1 MPQFMNLKTFIPK
14 IEFIIYIKIV
24 VISLLL
30 FSCNST
36 KGTSKNCDNVYYV
49 DPQIGGVAPFLQ
61 PTRTRI
67 HLPNSMVRMYPER
80 KDYRDDQITSFPL
93 TTRKH
98 RSDLLFNIM
107 PVSGAVNEADKP
119 ISAWDQELEIAHP
132 YYYSTWLEDYN
143 IVTEFTPAAQA
154 GIFKFTYQNK
164 DTRKL
169 FLSDLTGDDWQLN
182 ENGALTGTESFEGM
196 LGYVYAVTD
205 KKGVLT
211 SIETTENTLNSWMT
225 WKDSNINQVQFKYG
239 ISFISSE
246 QAKKNL
252 EREIPDFNFDNV
264 KEKAREKWSIVLDQ
278 IEVEGGSEAYKRTF
292 YTALYRSYERMIN
305 ISEDG
310 SYYSNYDQK
319 IHEGEQDFYAD
330 DWVWDTF
337 LALHPL
343 RYILQPDVESDMM
356 ASYVRMYEQSGWLP
370 QFPQIHGDAPPMN
383 GFHSTIMLLDA
394 YRKGVDNFDVDTAF
408 EAMKKNALE
417 GTMIPWKMGAHAPLD
432 KLALELGYFPALY
445 PGEEERE
452 PRVHD
457 FEKRQAVAVTLAQGY
472 DDWALAEFA
481 KELGKKEDYKYFSKT
496 AQNYKNLY
504 WKEKGF
510 FMPKDAKGNWIDID
524 PKFDGG
530 MGGRDYYDENNGW
543 TYLWNVQ
550 QDILGLQELMGG
562 RKTFEERLDQMFR
575 EDLGRST
582 YALNARFPDFTGI
595 VGQYSMGNEP
605 SFHIPYLYNFT
616 DSPWKAQKKIRM
628 LLNTWFKDNIFGI
641 PGDEDGGGMSA
652 FVVFSAMGF
661 YPITPGIPV
670 YTIGS
675 PLFSKI
681 SINQPNGKKFTINAP
696 NCNETNKYIQSATL
710 NGKELKGPWFTHND
724 LVNGATITLE
734 MGKYPNKNWGTDPS
748 LIPNDFKN

>member
-1 MPQFMNLKTFIPK
+1 MNLVFNKQLINCIQFL
-14 IEFIIYIKIV
+14 
-24 VISLLL
+24 VISFFF
-30 FSCNST
+30 FSCSNPENRISE
-36 KGTSKNCDNVYYV
+36 NLDNVKYV

-107 PVSGAVNEADKP
+107 PVSGNVNEAKKP
-119 ISAWDQELEIAHP
+119 ISAWDQDLEIAHP
-132 YYYSTWLEDYN
+132 HYYSTWLEDYN
-143 IVTEFTPAAQA
+143 ITTEFTPSAQA
-154 GIFKFTYQNK
+154 GIFRFSYQNK
-164 DTRKL
+164 NTRKL
-169 FLSDLTGDDWQLN
+169 YLRDLSGDDWQLN
-182 ENGALTGTESFEGM
+182 DDGSITGTESFEGM
-196 LGYVYAVTD
+196 QAYVYAIINQKGTFSSTKFDDD
-205 KKGVLT
+205 KV
-211 SIETTENTLNSWMT
+211 NSWIT
-225 WKDSNINQVQFKYG
+225 FNDTTNVKPVQFKYG
-239 ISFISSE
+239 LSFISTE
-246 QAKKNL
+246 QAQKNL
-252 EREIPDFNFDNV
+252 EREIPDFDFENI
-264 KEKAREKWSIVLDQ
+264 KEKAHKRWSEVVNQ
-278 IEVEGGSEAYKRTF
+278 IEVEGGTEAYKRTF

-305 ISEDG
+305 ITEDG
-310 SYYSNYDQK
+310 KYYSNYDKK

-343 RYILQPDVESDMM
+343 RYILQPEMESDMM

-394 YRKGVDNFDVDTAF
+394 HRKGVKNFDAEVAF

-417 GTMIPWKMGAHAPLD
+417 GTMIPWKMGAVAPLD
-432 KLALELGYFPALY
+432 KLALKLGYFPGLH
-445 PGEEERE
+445 PGEKETE
-452 PRVHD
+452 PRVHG
-457 FEKRQAVAVTLAQGY
+457 FEKRQSVAVTLAQGY
-472 DDWALAEFA
+472 DDWALAQFA
-481 KELGKKEDYKYFSKT
+481 KELGKEDDYKYFSKT
-496 AQNYKNLY
+496 AENYKNLY

-510 FMPKDAKGNWIDID
+510 FMPKDANGNWIDID

-543 TYLWNVQ
+543 TYLWNPQ
-550 QDILGLQELMGG
+550 QDILGLQGLMGG
-562 RKTFEERLDQMFR
+562 RKIFEERLDQLFR

-681 SINQPNGKKFTINAP
+681 SINLPNGKKFTIHAP
-696 NCNETNKYIQSATL
+696 NCNKTNKYIQAATL
-710 NGKELKGPWFTHND
+710 NGKELKGPWFTHDD
-724 LVNGATITLE
+724 LIDGATITLQ
-734 MGKYPNKNWGTDPS
+734 MGKYPNKNWGKDFENIPS
-748 LIPNDFKN
+748 YFKK

>member
-1 MPQFMNLKTFIPK
+1 MNLVFNKQLINCIQFL
-14 IEFIIYIKIV
+14 
-24 VISLLL
+24 VISFFF
-30 FSCNST
+30 FSCSNSENRI
-36 KGTSKNCDNVYYV
+36 SENLDNVKYV

-107 PVSGAVNEADKP
+107 PVSGNVNETKKP
-119 ISAWDQELEIAHP
+119 ISAWDQDLEIAHP
-132 YYYSTWLEDYN
+132 HYYSTWLEDYD
-143 IVTEFTPAAQA
+143 ITTEFTPSAQA
-154 GIFKFTYQNK
+154 GIFRFSYQNK
-164 DTRKL
+164 NTRKL
-169 FLSDLTGDDWQLN
+169 YLRDLSGDDWQLN
-182 ENGALTGTESFEGM
+182 DDGSITGTESFEGM
-196 LGYVYAVTD
+196 QAYVYAIINQKGTFSSTKFDDD
-205 KKGVLT
+205 KV
-211 SIETTENTLNSWMT
+211 NSWIT
-225 WKDSNINQVQFKYG
+225 FNDTTNVKPVQFKYG
-239 ISFISSE
+239 LSFISTE
-246 QAKKNL
+246 QAQKNL
-252 EREIPDFNFDNV
+252 EREIPDFDFENI
-264 KEKAREKWSIVLDQ
+264 KEKAHKRWSEVVNQ
-278 IEVEGGSEAYKRTF
+278 IEVEGGTEAYKRTF

-305 ISEDG
+305 ITEDG
-310 SYYSNYDQK
+310 KYYSNYDKK

-343 RYILQPDVESDMM
+343 RYILQPEMESDMM

-394 YRKGVDNFDVDTAF
+394 HRKGVKNFDAEVAF

-417 GTMIPWKMGAHAPLD
+417 GTMIPWKMGAVAPLD
-432 KLALELGYFPALY
+432 KLALKLGYFPGLH
-445 PGEEERE
+445 PGEKETES
-452 PRVHD
+452 RVHG
-457 FEKRQAVAVTLAQGY
+457 FEKRQSVAVTLAQGY
-472 DDWALAEFA
+472 DDWALAQFA
-481 KELGKKEDYKYFSKT
+481 KELGKEDDYKYFSKT
-496 AQNYKNLY
+496 AENYKNLY

-510 FMPKDAKGNWIDID
+510 FMPKDANGNWIDID

-543 TYLWNVQ
+543 TYLWNPQ
-550 QDILGLQELMGG
+550 QDILGLQGLMGG
-562 RKTFEERLDQMFR
+562 RKIFEERLDQLFR

-681 SINQPNGKKFTINAP
+681 SINLPNGKKFTIHAP
-696 NCNETNKYIQSATL
+696 NCNKTNKYIQAATL
-710 NGKELKGPWFTHND
+710 NGKELKGPWFTHDD
-724 LVNGATITLE
+724 LIDGATITLQ
-734 MGKYPNKNWGTDPS
+734 MGKYPNKNWGKDFENIPS
-748 LIPNDFKN
+748 YFKK

>member
-1 MPQFMNLKTFIPK
+1 MNLVFNKQLINCIQFL
-14 IEFIIYIKIV
+14 
-24 VISLLL
+24 VISFFF
-30 FSCNST
+30 FSCSNPENRISE
-36 KGTSKNCDNVYYV
+36 NLDNVKYV

-107 PVSGAVNEADKP
+107 PVSGNVNETKKP
-119 ISAWDQELEIAHP
+119 ISAWDQDLEIAHP
-132 YYYSTWLEDYN
+132 HYYSTWLEDYN
-143 IVTEFTPAAQA
+143 ITTEFTPSAQA
-154 GIFKFTYQNK
+154 GIFRFSYQNK
-164 DTRKL
+164 NTRKL
-169 FLSDLTGDDWQLN
+169 YLRDLSGDDWQLN
-182 ENGALTGTESFEGM
+182 DDGSLTGTESFEGM
-196 LGYVYAVTD
+196 QAYVYAIINQKGTFSSTKFDDD
-205 KKGVLT
+205 KV
-211 SIETTENTLNSWMT
+211 NSWIT
-225 WKDSNINQVQFKYG
+225 FNDTTNVKPVQFKYG
-239 ISFISSE
+239 LSFISTE
-246 QAKKNL
+246 QAQKNL
-252 EREIPDFNFDNV
+252 EREIPDFDFENI
-264 KEKAREKWSIVLDQ
+264 KEKAHKRWSEVVNQ
-278 IEVEGGSEAYKRTF
+278 IEVEGGTEAYKRTF

-305 ISEDG
+305 ITEDG
-310 SYYSNYDQK
+310 KYYSNYDKK

-343 RYILQPDVESDMM
+343 RYILQPEMESDMM

-394 YRKGVDNFDVDTAF
+394 HRKGVKNFDAEVAF

-417 GTMIPWKMGAHAPLD
+417 GTMIPWKMGAVAPLD
-432 KLALELGYFPALY
+432 KLALKLGYFPGLH
-445 PGEEERE
+445 PGEKETE
-452 PRVHD
+452 PRVHG
-457 FEKRQAVAVTLAQGY
+457 FEKRQSVAVTLAQGY
-472 DDWALAEFA
+472 DDWALAQFA
-481 KELGKKEDYKYFSKT
+481 KELGKEDDYKYFSKT
-496 AQNYKNLY
+496 AENYKNLY

-510 FMPKDAKGNWIDID
+510 FMPKDANGNWIDID

-543 TYLWNVQ
+543 TYLWNPQ
-550 QDILGLQELMGG
+550 QDILGLQGLMGG
-562 RKTFEERLDQMFR
+562 RKIFEERLDQLFR

-681 SINQPNGKKFTINAP
+681 SINLPNGKKFTIHAP
-696 NCNETNKYIQSATL
+696 NCNKTNKYIQAATL
-710 NGKELKGPWFTHND
+710 NGKELKGPWFTHDD
-724 LVNGATITLE
+724 LIDGATITLQ
-734 MGKYPNKNWGTDPS
+734 MGKYPNKNWGKDFENIPS
-748 LIPNDFKN
+748 YFKK

>member
-1 MPQFMNLKTFIPK
+1 MKSINKKQLTNC
-14 IEFIIYIKIV
+14 IKIFLV
-24 VISLLL
+24 SVFF
-30 FSCNST
+30 FSCNSE
-36 KGTSKNCDNVYYV
+36 KLVEKKIDNVKYV

-80 KDYRDDQITSFPL
+80 DDYRDDQITSFPL

-107 PVSGAVNEADKP
+107 PVSGDLPENEAP

-132 YYYSTWLEDYN
+132 YYFSTWLEDYD
-143 IVTEFTPAAQA
+143 ITVEFTPAAQA
-154 GIFKFTYQNK
+154 GFFRFNYQN
-164 DTRKL
+164 DETRKL
-169 FLSDLTGDDWQLN
+169 YLRNLSGDNWLLNSDGSLTGS
-182 ENGALTGTESFEGM
+182 EIFEGM
-196 LGYVYAVTD
+196 KAYVYAKIDSLNITS
-205 KKGVLT
+205 KGIIKRDT
-211 SIETTENTLNSWMT
+211 INSWIS
-225 WKDSNINQVQFKYG
+225 WGNNKPKKIQFKYG
-239 ISFISSE
+239 LSFISVD

-252 EREIPDFNFDNV
+252 EREIPDFDFDKLKN
-264 KEKAREKWSIVLDQ
+264 KAYQAWSKVMNQ
-278 IEVEGGSEAYKRTF
+278 IEVEGGTEAYKRTF

-305 ISEDG
+305 ITEDG
-310 SYYSNYDQK
+310 KYYSNYDKK

-343 RYILQPDVESDMM
+343 RYILQPEMESDMM
-356 ASYVRMYEQSGWLP
+356 ASYVRMYVQSGWLP

-394 YRKGVDNFDVDTAF
+394 YRKGVHNFDTEVAF
-408 EAMKKNALE
+408 QAMKKNAIE
-417 GTMIPWKMGAHAPLD
+417 GSMIPWSMGEHAPLD
-432 KLALELGYFPALY
+432 KLALELGYFPALH
-445 PGEEERE
+445 PGEKETDSK
-452 PRVHD
+452 VHD

-481 KELGKKEDYKYFSKT
+481 KELGKEDDYKYFSKT

-681 SINQPNGKKFTINAP
+681 SIKLPNGKKFTINAL

-710 NGKELKGPWFTHND
+710 NGKELKGPWFTHQD
-724 LVNGATITLE
+724 LINGATITLE
-734 MGKYPNKNWGTDPS
+734 MGKYPNKNWGADQS
-748 LIPNDFKN
+748 LIPHNFKN

>member
-1 MPQFMNLKTFIPK
+1 MNLKTFIPK

-24 VISLLL
+24 VISLLI

-36 KGTSKNCDNVYYV
+36 KGTSKNSDNVNYV

-169 FLSDLTGDDWQLN
+169 FLSDLSGDDWQLN

-205 KKGVLT
+205 KKGVFT
-211 SIETTENTLNSWMT
+211 SIETTENTLNSWIT
-225 WKDSNINQVQFKYG
+225 WNDSNINQVQFKYG

-305 ISEDG
+305 ITEDG
-310 SYYSNYDQK
+310 TYYSNYDQK
-319 IHEGEQDFYAD
+319 VHEGEQDFYAD

-343 RYILQPDVESDMM
+343 RYILQPDLESDMM

-408 EAMKKNALE
+408 EAMKKNALK

-432 KLALELGYFPALY
+432 KLALKLGYFPALY
-445 PGEEERE
+445 PGEKEKE

-457 FEKRQAVAVTLAQGY
+457 FEKRQSVAVTLAQGY
-472 DDWALAEFA
+472 DDWALAEFS
-481 KELGKKEDYKYFSKT
+481 KELGKEEDYKYFSKT
-496 AQNYKNLY
+496 AQNYKKLY
-504 WKEKGF
+504 WEEKGF

-616 DSPWKAQKKIRM
+616 ESPWKAQKKIRM

-734 MGKYPNKNWGTDPS
+734 MGKYPNKNWGADPS

>member
-1 MPQFMNLKTFIPK
+1 MNLVFNKQLINCIQFL
-14 IEFIIYIKIV
+14 
-24 VISLLL
+24 VISFFF
-30 FSCNST
+30 FSCSNPENRISE
-36 KGTSKNCDNVYYV
+36 NLDNVKYV

-107 PVSGAVNEADKP
+107 PVSGNVNETKKP

-132 YYYSTWLEDYN
+132 HYYSTWLEDYN
-143 IVTEFTPAAQA
+143 ITTEFTPSAQA
-154 GIFKFTYQNK
+154 GIFRFSYQNK
-164 DTRKL
+164 NTRKL
-169 FLSDLTGDDWQLN
+169 YLRDLSGDDWQLN
-182 ENGALTGTESFEGM
+182 DDGSITGTESFEGM
-196 LGYVYAVTD
+196 QAYVYAIINQKGTFSSTKFDDD
-205 KKGVLT
+205 KV
-211 SIETTENTLNSWMT
+211 NSWIT
-225 WKDSNINQVQFKYG
+225 FNDTNNVKPVQFKYG
-239 ISFISSE
+239 LSFISTE
-246 QAKKNL
+246 QAQKNL
-252 EREIPDFNFDNV
+252 EREIPDFDFENI
-264 KEKAREKWSIVLDQ
+264 KEKAHKRWSEVVNQ
-278 IEVEGGSEAYKRTF
+278 IEVEGGTEAYKRTF

-305 ISEDG
+305 ITEDG
-310 SYYSNYDQK
+310 KYYSNYDKK

-343 RYILQPDVESDMM
+343 RYILQPEMESDMM

-394 YRKGVDNFDVDTAF
+394 HRKGVKNFDAEVAF

-417 GTMIPWKMGAHAPLD
+417 GTMIPWKMGAVAPLD
-432 KLALELGYFPALY
+432 KLALKLGYFPGLH
-445 PGEEERE
+445 PGEKETE
-452 PRVHD
+452 PRVHG
-457 FEKRQAVAVTLAQGY
+457 FEKRQSVAVTLAQGY
-472 DDWALAEFA
+472 DDWALAQFA
-481 KELGKKEDYKYFSKT
+481 KELGKEDDYKYFSKT
-496 AQNYKNLY
+496 AENYKNLY

-510 FMPKDAKGNWIDID
+510 FMPKDANGNWIDID

-543 TYLWNVQ
+543 TYLWNPQ
-550 QDILGLQELMGG
+550 QDILGLQGLMGG
-562 RKTFEERLDQMFR
+562 RKIFEERLDQLFR

-681 SINQPNGKKFTINAP
+681 SINLPNGKKFTIHAP
-696 NCNETNKYIQSATL
+696 NCNKTNKYIQAATL
-710 NGKELKGPWFTHND
+710 NGKELKGPWFTHDD
-724 LVNGATITLE
+724 LIDGATITLQ
-734 MGKYPNKNWGTDPS
+734 MGKYPNKNWGKDFENIPS
-748 LIPNDFKN
+748 YFKK

>member
-1 MPQFMNLKTFIPK
+1 MNLVFNKQLINCIQFL
-14 IEFIIYIKIV
+14 
-24 VISLLL
+24 VISFFF
-30 FSCNST
+30 FSCSNPENRISE
-36 KGTSKNCDNVYYV
+36 NLDNVKYV

-107 PVSGAVNEADKP
+107 PVSGNVNETKKP
-119 ISAWDQELEIAHP
+119 ISAWDQDLEIAHP
-132 YYYSTWLEDYN
+132 HYYSTWLEDYN
-143 IVTEFTPAAQA
+143 ITTEFTPSAQA
-154 GIFKFTYQNK
+154 GIFRFSYQNK
-164 DTRKL
+164 NTRKL
-169 FLSDLTGDDWQLN
+169 YLRDLSGDDWQLN
-182 ENGALTGTESFEGM
+182 DDGSITGTESFEGM
-196 LGYVYAVTD
+196 QAYVYAIINQKGTFSSTKFDND
-205 KKGVLT
+205 KV
-211 SIETTENTLNSWMT
+211 NSWIT
-225 WKDSNINQVQFKYG
+225 FNDTTNVKPVQFKYG
-239 ISFISSE
+239 LSFISTE
-246 QAKKNL
+246 QAQKNL
-252 EREIPDFNFDNV
+252 EREIPDFDFENI
-264 KEKAREKWSIVLDQ
+264 KEKAHKRWSEVVNQ
-278 IEVEGGSEAYKRTF
+278 IEVEGGTEAYKRTF

-305 ISEDG
+305 ITEDG
-310 SYYSNYDQK
+310 KYYSNYDKK

-343 RYILQPDVESDMM
+343 RYILQPEMESDMM

-394 YRKGVDNFDVDTAF
+394 HRKGVKNFDAEVAF

-417 GTMIPWKMGAHAPLD
+417 GTMIPWKMGAVAPLD
-432 KLALELGYFPALY
+432 KLALKLGYFPGLH
-445 PGEEERE
+445 PGEKETE
-452 PRVHD
+452 PRVHG
-457 FEKRQAVAVTLAQGY
+457 FEKRQSVAVTLAQGY
-472 DDWALAEFA
+472 DDWALAQFA
-481 KELGKKEDYKYFSKT
+481 KELGKEDDYKYFSKT
-496 AQNYKNLY
+496 AENYKNLY

-510 FMPKDAKGNWIDID
+510 FMPKDANGNWIDID

-543 TYLWNVQ
+543 TYLWNPQ
-550 QDILGLQELMGG
+550 QDILGLQGLMGG
-562 RKTFEERLDQMFR
+562 RKIFEERLDQLFR

-681 SINQPNGKKFTINAP
+681 SINLPNGKKFTIHAP
-696 NCNETNKYIQSATL
+696 NCNKTNKYIQAATL
-710 NGKELKGPWFTHND
+710 NGKELKGPWFTHDD
-724 LVNGATITLE
+724 LIDGATITLQ
-734 MGKYPNKNWGTDPS
+734 MGKYPNKNWGKDFENIPS
-748 LIPNDFKN
+748 YFKK

>member
-1 MPQFMNLKTFIPK
+1 MNLKTFIPK

-24 VISLLL
+24 VISLLI

-36 KGTSKNCDNVYYV
+36 KGTSKNSDNVNYV

-205 KKGVLT
+205 KKGVFT
-211 SIETTENTLNSWMT
+211 SIETTENILNSWIT
-225 WKDSNINQVQFKYG
+225 WNDSNINQVQFKYG
-239 ISFISSE
+239 ISFISIE

-305 ISEDG
+305 ITEDG
-310 SYYSNYDQK
+310 TYYSNYDQK
-319 IHEGEQDFYAD
+319 VHEGEQDFYAD

-343 RYILQPDVESDMM
+343 RYILQPDLESDMM

-681 SINQPNGKKFTINAP
+681 SINLPNGKKFTINAP

-734 MGKYPNKNWGTDPS
+734 MGKYPNKNWGADPS

>member
-1 MPQFMNLKTFIPK
+1 MFF
-14 IEFIIYIKIV
+14 
-24 VISLLL
+24 
-30 FSCNST
+30 FSCNSE
-36 KGTSKNCDNVYYV
+36 KLVEKKIDNVKYV

-80 KDYRDDQITSFPL
+80 DDYRDDQITSFPL

-107 PVSGAVNEADKP
+107 PVSGDLPENEAP

-132 YYYSTWLEDYN
+132 YYFSTWLEDYD
-143 IVTEFTPAAQA
+143 ITVEFTPAAQA
-154 GIFKFTYQNK
+154 GFFRFNYQN
-164 DTRKL
+164 DETRKL
-169 FLSDLTGDDWQLN
+169 YLRNLSGDNWFLNSDGSLTGS
-182 ENGALTGTESFEGM
+182 EIFEGM
-196 LGYVYAVTD
+196 KAYVYAKIDSLNITS
-205 KKGVLT
+205 KGIIKRDT
-211 SIETTENTLNSWMT
+211 INSWIS
-225 WKDSNINQVQFKYG
+225 WGNNKPKKIQFKYG
-239 ISFISSE
+239 LSFISVD

-252 EREIPDFNFDNV
+252 EREIPDFDFDKLKN
-264 KEKAREKWSIVLDQ
+264 KAYQAWSKVMNQ
-278 IEVEGGSEAYKRTF
+278 IEVEGGTEAYKRTF

-310 SYYSNYDQK
+310 KYYSNYDKK

-343 RYILQPDVESDMM
+343 RYILQPEMESDMM

-394 YRKGVDNFDVDTAF
+394 YRKGVQNFDTEVAF
-408 EAMKKNALE
+408 QAMKKNAIE
-417 GTMIPWKMGAHAPLD
+417 GSMIPWSMGEHAPLD
-432 KLALELGYFPALY
+432 KLALELGYFPALH
-445 PGEEERE
+445 PGEKETDSK
-452 PRVHD
+452 VHD
-457 FEKRQAVAVTLAQGY
+457 FEKRQAVVVTLAQGY

-481 KELGKKEDYKYFSKT
+481 KELGKEDDYKYFSKT

-681 SINQPNGKKFTINAP
+681 SIKLPNGKKFTINAL

-710 NGKELKGPWFTHND
+710 NGKELKGPWFTHQD
-724 LVNGATITLE
+724 LINGATITLE
-734 MGKYPNKNWGTDPS
+734 MGKYPNKNWGADQS
-748 LIPNDFKN
+748 LIPHNFKN

>member
-1 MPQFMNLKTFIPK
+1 MKSINKKQLTNC
-14 IEFIIYIKIV
+14 IKIFLV
-24 VISLLL
+24 SVFF
-30 FSCNST
+30 FSCNSE
-36 KGTSKNCDNVYYV
+36 KLVEKKIDNVKYV

-80 KDYRDDQITSFPL
+80 DDYRDDQITSFPL

-107 PVSGAVNEADKP
+107 PVSGDLPENEAP

-132 YYYSTWLEDYN
+132 YYFSTWLEDYD
-143 IVTEFTPAAQA
+143 ITVEFTPAAQA
-154 GIFKFTYQNK
+154 GFFRFNYQN
-164 DTRKL
+164 DETRKL
-169 FLSDLTGDDWQLN
+169 YLRNLSGDNWLLNSDGSLTGS
-182 ENGALTGTESFEGM
+182 EIFEGM
-196 LGYVYAVTD
+196 KAYVYAKIDSLNITS
-205 KKGVLT
+205 KGIIKRDT
-211 SIETTENTLNSWMT
+211 INSWIS
-225 WKDSNINQVQFKYG
+225 WGNNKPKKIQFKYG
-239 ISFISSE
+239 LSFISVD

-252 EREIPDFNFDNV
+252 EREIPDFDFDKLKN
-264 KEKAREKWSIVLDQ
+264 KAYQAWSKVMNQ
-278 IEVEGGSEAYKRTF
+278 IEVEGGTEAYKRTF

-305 ISEDG
+305 ITEDG
-310 SYYSNYDQK
+310 KYYSNYDKK

-343 RYILQPDVESDMM
+343 RYILQPEMESDMM
-356 ASYVRMYEQSGWLP
+356 ASYVRMYVQSGWLP

-394 YRKGVDNFDVDTAF
+394 YRKGVHNFDTEVAF
-408 EAMKKNALE
+408 QAMKKNAIE
-417 GTMIPWKMGAHAPLD
+417 GSMIPWSMGEHAPLD
-432 KLALELGYFPALY
+432 KLALELGYFPALH
-445 PGEEERE
+445 PGEKETDSK
-452 PRVHD
+452 VHD
-457 FEKRQAVAVTLAQGY
+457 FEKRQAVVVTLAQGY

-481 KELGKKEDYKYFSKT
+481 KELGKEDDYKYFSKT

-562 RKTFEERLDQMFR
+562 RKTFEERLDQMYR
-575 EDLGRST
+575 EDLGRTT

-681 SINQPNGKKFTINAP
+681 SIKLPNGKKFTINAL

-710 NGKELKGPWFTHND
+710 NGKELKGPWFTHQD
-724 LVNGATITLE
+724 LINGATITLE
-734 MGKYPNKNWGTDPS
+734 MGKYPNKNWGADQS
-748 LIPNDFKN
+748 LIPHNFKN

>member
-1 MPQFMNLKTFIPK
+1 MQSINKKQLTNC
-14 IEFIIYIKIV
+14 IKIFLV
-24 VISLLL
+24 SVFF
-30 FSCNST
+30 FSCNSE
-36 KGTSKNCDNVYYV
+36 KLVEKKIDNVKYV

-80 KDYRDDQITSFPL
+80 DDYRDDQITSFPL

-107 PVSGAVNEADKP
+107 PVSGDLPENEAP

-132 YYYSTWLEDYN
+132 YYFSTWLEDYD
-143 IVTEFTPAAQA
+143 ITVEFTPAAQA
-154 GIFKFTYQNK
+154 GFFRFNYQN
-164 DTRKL
+164 DETRKL
-169 FLSDLTGDDWQLN
+169 YLRNLSGDNWFLNSDGSLTGS
-182 ENGALTGTESFEGM
+182 EIFEGM
-196 LGYVYAVTD
+196 KSYVYAKIDSLNITS
-205 KKGVLT
+205 KGIIKRDT
-211 SIETTENTLNSWMT
+211 INSWIS
-225 WKDSNINQVQFKYG
+225 WGNNKPKKIQFKYG
-239 ISFISSE
+239 LSFISVD

-252 EREIPDFNFDNV
+252 EREIPDFDFDKLKN
-264 KEKAREKWSIVLDQ
+264 KAYQAWSKVMNQ
-278 IEVEGGSEAYKRTF
+278 IEVEGGTEAYKRTF

-305 ISEDG
+305 ITEDG
-310 SYYSNYDQK
+310 KYYSNYDKK

-343 RYILQPDVESDMM
+343 RYILQPEMESNMM

-394 YRKGVDNFDVDTAF
+394 YRKGVHNFDAEVAF
-408 EAMKKNALE
+408 QAMKKNALE
-417 GTMIPWKMGAHAPLD
+417 GSMIPWSMGEHAPLD
-432 KLALELGYFPALY
+432 KLALELGYFPALH
-445 PGEEERE
+445 PGEKETDSK
-452 PRVHD
+452 VHD

-481 KELGKKEDYKYFSKT
+481 KELGKEDDYKYFSKT
-496 AQNYKNLY
+496 AQNYKNLF

-562 RKTFEERLDQMFR
+562 RKTFEERLDQMYR
-575 EDLGRST
+575 EDLGRTT

-681 SINQPNGKKFTINAP
+681 SIKLPNGKKFTINAP

-710 NGKELKGPWFTHND
+710 NGKELKGPWFTHQD
-724 LVNGATITLE
+724 LRNGATITLE
-734 MGKYPNKNWGTDPS
+734 MGKYPNKNWGADQS
-748 LIPNDFKN
+748 LIPHNFKN

>member
-1 MPQFMNLKTFIPK
+1 MKSIKKKQLTNC
-14 IEFIIYIKIV
+14 IKIFLV
-24 VISLLL
+24 SVLF
-30 FSCNST
+30 FSCNSE
-36 KGTSKNCDNVYYV
+36 KLVEKKIDNVKYV

-80 KDYRDDQITSFPL
+80 DDYRDDQITSFPL

-107 PVSGAVNEADKP
+107 PASGNVDEVKQP

-132 YYYSTWLEDYN
+132 YYYSTWLEDYD
-143 IVTEFTPAAQA
+143 ITTEFTPTAQA
-154 GIFKFTYQNK
+154 GIFRFTYQNN

-169 FLSDLTGDDWQLN
+169 YLSNLSGADWQLN
-182 ENGALTGTESFEGM
+182 EDGSLTGTESFEGM
-196 LGYVYAVTD
+196 FAYVYAITD
-205 KKGVLT
+205 QKGAFT
-211 SIETTENTLNSWMT
+211 WAKTEDNKVNSWMT
-225 WKDSNINQVQFKYG
+225 WKDVNINQVQFKYG
-239 ISFISSE
+239 ISFISIA

-252 EREIPDFNFDNV
+252 EREIPDFNFENV
-264 KEKAREKWSIVLDQ
+264 KEKAHKKWSERLNQ
-278 IEVEGGSEAYKRTF
+278 IEVEGGTEAYKRTF

-305 ISEDG
+305 ITEDG
-310 SYYSNYDQK
+310 KYYSNYDKK

-343 RYILQPDVESDMM
+343 RYILQPEMESDMM

-394 YRKGVDNFDVDTAF
+394 YRKGVHNFDAEVAF
-408 EAMKKNALE
+408 QAMKKNALE
-417 GTMIPWKMGAHAPLD
+417 GSMIPWTMGEHAPLD
-432 KLALELGYFPALY
+432 KLALELGYFPALH
-445 PGEEERE
+445 PGEKETDSK
-452 PRVHD
+452 VHD

-481 KELGKKEDYKYFSKT
+481 KELGKEDDYKYFSKT

-562 RKTFEERLDQMFR
+562 RKTFEERLDQMYR
-575 EDLGRST
+575 EDLGRTT

-595 VGQYSMGNEP
+595 VGQFSMGNEP

-681 SINQPNGKKFTINAP
+681 TINLPNGKQFIVNAP
-696 NCNETNKYIQSATL
+696 NCNETNKYIQKITL
-710 NGKELKGPWFTHND
+710 NGEELNRMWFTHED
-724 LVNGATITLE
+724 IIKGGILTLE
-734 MGKYPNKNWGTDPS
+734 MGKYPNKKLANKDTS
-748 LIPNDFKN
+748 ILKIFNQK

>member
-1 MPQFMNLKTFIPK
+1 MKSINKKQLTNC
-14 IEFIIYIKIV
+14 IKIFLV
-24 VISLLL
+24 SVFF
-30 FSCNST
+30 FSCNSE
-36 KGTSKNCDNVYYV
+36 KLVEKKIDNVKYV

-80 KDYRDDQITSFPL
+80 DDYRDDQITSFPL

-107 PVSGAVNEADKP
+107 PVSGDLPENEAP

-132 YYYSTWLEDYN
+132 YYFSTWLEDYD
-143 IVTEFTPAAQA
+143 ITVEFTPAAQA
-154 GIFKFTYQNK
+154 GFFRFNYQN
-164 DTRKL
+164 DETRKL
-169 FLSDLTGDDWQLN
+169 YLRNLSGDNWLLNSDGSLTGS
-182 ENGALTGTESFEGM
+182 EIFEGM
-196 LGYVYAVTD
+196 KAYVYAKIDSLNITS
-205 KKGVLT
+205 KGIIKRDT
-211 SIETTENTLNSWMT
+211 INSWIS
-225 WKDSNINQVQFKYG
+225 WGNNKPKKIQFKYG
-239 ISFISSE
+239 LSFISVD

-252 EREIPDFNFDNV
+252 EREIPDFDFDKLKN
-264 KEKAREKWSIVLDQ
+264 KAYQAWSKVMNQ
-278 IEVEGGSEAYKRTF
+278 IEVEGGTEAYKRTF

-310 SYYSNYDQK
+310 KYYSNYDKK

-343 RYILQPDVESDMM
+343 RYILQPEMESDMM

-394 YRKGVDNFDVDTAF
+394 YRKGVQNFDTEVAF
-408 EAMKKNALE
+408 QAMKKNAIE
-417 GTMIPWKMGAHAPLD
+417 GSMIPWSMGEHAPLD
-432 KLALELGYFPALY
+432 KLALELGYFPALH
-445 PGEEERE
+445 PGEKETDSK
-452 PRVHD
+452 VHD
-457 FEKRQAVAVTLAQGY
+457 FEKRQAVVVTLAQGY

-481 KELGKKEDYKYFSKT
+481 KELGKEDDYKYFSKT

-661 YPITPGIPV
+661 YPITPGVPV

-681 SINQPNGKKFTINAP
+681 SIKLPNGKKFTINAP

-710 NGKELKGPWFTHND
+710 NGKELKGPWFTHQD
-724 LVNGATITLE
+724 LINGATITLE
-734 MGKYPNKNWGTDPS
+734 MGKYPNKNWGADQS
-748 LIPNDFKN
+748 LIPHNFKN

>member
-1 MPQFMNLKTFIPK
+1 MNLVFNKQLINCIQFL
-14 IEFIIYIKIV
+14 
-24 VISLLL
+24 VISFFF
-30 FSCNST
+30 FSCSNPENRISE
-36 KGTSKNCDNVYYV
+36 NLDNVKYV

-107 PVSGAVNEADKP
+107 PVSGNVNETKKP
-119 ISAWDQELEIAHP
+119 ISAWDQDLEIAHP
-132 YYYSTWLEDYN
+132 HYYSTWLEDYD
-143 IVTEFTPAAQA
+143 ITTEFTPSAQA
-154 GIFKFTYQNK
+154 GIFRFSYQNK
-164 DTRKL
+164 NTRKL
-169 FLSDLTGDDWQLN
+169 YLRDLSGDDWQLN
-182 ENGALTGTESFEGM
+182 DDGSITGTESFEGM
-196 LGYVYAVTD
+196 QAYVYAIINQKGTFSSTKFDDD
-205 KKGVLT
+205 KV
-211 SIETTENTLNSWMT
+211 NSWIT
-225 WKDSNINQVQFKYG
+225 FNDTTNVKPVQFKYG
-239 ISFISSE
+239 LSFISTE
-246 QAKKNL
+246 QAQKNL
-252 EREIPDFNFDNV
+252 EREIPDFDFENI
-264 KEKAREKWSIVLDQ
+264 KEKAHKRWSEVVNQ
-278 IEVEGGSEAYKRTF
+278 IEVEGGTEAYKRTF

-305 ISEDG
+305 ITEDG
-310 SYYSNYDQK
+310 KYYSNYDKK

-343 RYILQPDVESDMM
+343 RYILQPEMESDMM

-394 YRKGVDNFDVDTAF
+394 HRKGVKNFDAEVAF

-417 GTMIPWKMGAHAPLD
+417 GTMIPWKMGAVAPLD
-432 KLALELGYFPALY
+432 KLALKLGYFPGLH
-445 PGEEERE
+445 PGEKETE
-452 PRVHD
+452 PRVHG
-457 FEKRQAVAVTLAQGY
+457 FEKRQSVAVTLAQGY
-472 DDWALAEFA
+472 DDWALAQFA
-481 KELGKKEDYKYFSKT
+481 KELGKEDDYKYFSKT
-496 AQNYKNLY
+496 AENYKNLY

-510 FMPKDAKGNWIDID
+510 FMPKDANGNWIDID

-543 TYLWNVQ
+543 TYLWNPQ
-550 QDILGLQELMGG
+550 QDILGLQGLMGG
-562 RKTFEERLDQMFR
+562 RKIFEERLDQLFR

-681 SINQPNGKKFTINAP
+681 SINLPNGKKFTIHAP
-696 NCNETNKYIQSATL
+696 NCNKTNKYIQAATL
-710 NGKELKGPWFTHND
+710 NGKELKGPWFTHDD
-724 LVNGATITLE
+724 LIDGATITLQ
-734 MGKYPNKNWGTDPS
+734 MGKYPNKNWGKDFENIPS
-748 LIPNDFKN
+748 YFKK

>member
-1 MPQFMNLKTFIPK
+1 MKSINKKQLTNC
-14 IEFIIYIKIV
+14 IKIFLV
-24 VISLLL
+24 SVFF
-30 FSCNST
+30 FSCNSE
-36 KGTSKNCDNVYYV
+36 KLVEKKIDNVKYV

-80 KDYRDDQITSFPL
+80 DDYRDDQITSFPL

-107 PVSGAVNEADKP
+107 PVSGDLPENEAP

-132 YYYSTWLEDYN
+132 YYFSTWLEDYD
-143 IVTEFTPAAQA
+143 ITVEFTPAAQA
-154 GIFKFTYQNK
+154 GFFRFNYQN
-164 DTRKL
+164 DETRKL
-169 FLSDLTGDDWQLN
+169 YLRNLSGDNWFLNSDGSLTGS
-182 ENGALTGTESFEGM
+182 EIFEGM
-196 LGYVYAVTD
+196 KAYVYAKIDSLNITS
-205 KKGVLT
+205 KGIIKRDT
-211 SIETTENTLNSWMT
+211 INSWIS
-225 WKDSNINQVQFKYG
+225 WGNNKPKKIQFKYG
-239 ISFISSE
+239 LSFISVD

-252 EREIPDFNFDNV
+252 EREIPDFDFDKLKN
-264 KEKAREKWSIVLDQ
+264 KAYQAWSKVMNQ
-278 IEVEGGSEAYKRTF
+278 IEVEGGTEAYKRTF

-305 ISEDG
+305 ITEDG
-310 SYYSNYDQK
+310 KYYSNYDKK

-343 RYILQPDVESDMM
+343 RYILQPEMESDMM

-394 YRKGVDNFDVDTAF
+394 YRKGVHNFDAEVAF
-408 EAMKKNALE
+408 QAMKKNALE
-417 GTMIPWKMGAHAPLD
+417 GSMIPWTMGEHAPLD
-432 KLALELGYFPALY
+432 KLALKIGYFPALH
-445 PGEEERE
+445 PGEKETDSK
-452 PRVHD
+452 VHD

-481 KELGKKEDYKYFSKT
+481 KELGKEDDYKYFSKT

-562 RKTFEERLDQMFR
+562 RKTFEERLDQMYR
-575 EDLGRST
+575 EDLGRTT

-681 SINQPNGKKFTINAP
+681 SIKLPNGKKFTINAL

-710 NGKELKGPWFTHND
+710 NGKELKGPWFTHQD
-724 LVNGATITLE
+724 LRNGATITLE
-734 MGKYPNKNWGTDPS
+734 MGKYPNKNWGADQS
-748 LIPNDFKN
+748 LIPHNFKN